1 MFPFH
6 YLKRASAPVSF
17 LSGPTFYPDHHDLGP
32 IQIEN
37 CSAGPVLMRPTENYF
52 DAYHAHLHI
61 MRDLKKIKAVKK
73 RLSLELF
80 KILYKKHRNCK
91 GELHFQLFLE
101 LSCCKKRQKFSI
113 QETGLVNKET
123 TEGSE

>member
-1 MFPFH
+1 VTVKSKVEISQNFVAFSEYMN
-6 YLKRASAPVSF
+6 
-17 LSGPTFYPDHHDLGP
+17 TTGP